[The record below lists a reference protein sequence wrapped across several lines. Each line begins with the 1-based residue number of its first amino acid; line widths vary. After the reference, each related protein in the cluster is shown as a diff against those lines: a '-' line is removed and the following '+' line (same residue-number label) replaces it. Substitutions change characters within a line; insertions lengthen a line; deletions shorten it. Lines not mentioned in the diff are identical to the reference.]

1 MQWELIVILGTGY
14 IVWCTRAVLDGI
26 EALSI
31 TVQSK
36 DHSAVR
42 FSSFVDTQRDHKV
55 IACSFAV
62 AERVY
67 ILRAVQCVQDF
78 LASRIEAFLSDFSD
92 HLKTLDPDVFHSHVT
107 SLVARYRESD
117 KNIGALQE
125 AVDKEWPPLPPPPRL

>member
-1 MQWELIVILGTGY
+1 MGAGY

-42 FSSFVDTQRDHKV
+42 VRVLSIPNVFTPLIVV
-55 IACSFAV
+55 IACSFAI
-62 AERVY
+62 AECAYMYV
-67 ILRAVQCVQDF
+67 LRTVTYAQDF
-78 LASRIEAFLSDFSD
+78 LASRIEAFLGDFAD
-92 HLKTLDPDVFHSHVT
+92 YLKTLEPDVFQSHVT

-117 KNIGALQE
+117 KNIGALQGAIE
-125 AVDKEWPPLPPPPRL
+125 

>member
-1 MQWELIVILGTGY
+1 MSSLGTGY

-42 FSSFVDTQRDHKV
+42 VRLLSIPNVFTPLIVV
-55 IACSFAV
+55 IACSFAI
-62 AERVY
+62 AECAYV
-67 ILRAVQCVQDF
+67 LRTVTYAQDF
-78 LASRIEAFLSDFSD
+78 LASRIEAFLGDFAD
-92 HLKTLDPDVFHSHVT
+92 YLKTLEPDVFQSHVT

-117 KNIGALQE
+117 KNIGALQGALE
-125 AVDKEWPPLPPPPRL
+125 YYPPHVR